1 MASDPRWGPRTVCI
15 VSAVR
20 TPLGAFQGALSSYT
34 APELGSIAIR
44 GALDRAGLRP
54 EDVDE
59 VLLGN
64 VISANLGQAPA
75 TQASLG
81 AGLPPSTPCTHVN
94 KVCSSGLKAVML
106 AATAIMAGQADVVV
120 AGGFESMSNA
130 PHYMPAARRGL
141 RLGDGAIVDGLVKDG
156 LWDPYSNSHMGSCA
170 ELCADRYAISRQ
182 MQDEHALQSH
192 QRAVAAAAAG
202 HTLAEVV
209 PVPRPGTIAMGAG
222 AARAPPPTASAS
234 SPSPSSSSS
243 SGARSSIGTPGGGGA
258 AAAAGSP
265 AGASTASAGAGGGG
279 AAAAAAAAGGTPPSL
294 AGTMA
299 AAMAASAAAA
309 AGPGASGAGQFIWED
324 EGLAKMDPGRLPA
337 LKPYFR
343 RDGGGSVTAGNA
355 SPMTDGAA
363 ALVVAS
369 YEAVQRLGLPLLA
382 VVRGFADAQQAPE
395 WFTTAPAA
403 VVPRA
408 LRRAGVEAA
417 EVDYWE
423 VNEAFSVVDLAN
435 RQLLGLPAD
444 RVNAHGG
451 SVALGH
457 PIGASGARI
466 LVTLLNVL
474 RARGGR
480 LGCAAICN
488 GGGGASGVVVE
499 LVDGRQG
506 RAGLGTAAAPAP
518 PPHRQSQL

>member
-1 MASDPRWGPRTVCI
+1 MATESSISWGPRTPCI

-44 GALDRAGLRP
+44 GAIERAGLRP
-54 EDVDE
+54 QDVDE

-64 VISANLGQAPA
+64 VICANLGQAPA

-81 AGLPPSTPCTHVN
+81 AGLPPSTPCTLVN
-94 KVCSSGLKAVML
+94 KVCSSGLKTVML
-106 AATAIMAGQADVVV
+106 AATAIMAGTADVVV

-141 RLGDGAIVDGLVKDG
+141 RLGDGAVVDGLVKDG
-156 LWDPYSNSHMGSCA
+156 LWDPYSNIHMGSCA

-202 HTLAEVV
+202 HTLAEIV
-209 PVPRPGTIAMGAG
+209 PVPRPGTIAAGAG
-222 AARAPPPTASAS
+222 ARAHSPT
-234 SPSPSSSSS
+234 PS
-243 SGARSSIGTPGGGGA
+243 SGAAKRSSDAAAAGGGGGPSIGTPGGA
-258 AAAAGSP
+258 ASP
-265 AGASTASAGAGGGG
+265 ASTSSTGSAG
-279 AAAAAAAAGGTPPSL
+279 AAAAAAVGGTPPSL
-294 AGTMA
+294 AGTVA
-299 AAMAASAAAA
+299 AAMAAAAAAA
-309 AGPGASGAGQFIWED
+309 AGPGASGAGQYIWED
-324 EGLAKMDPGRLPA
+324 EGLAKVDPGRLPA

-343 RDGGGSVTAGNA
+343 RDGGGSVTAGNS

-382 VVRGFADAQQAPE
+382 VVRGFADAQQSPE

-457 PIGASGARI
+457 PIGASGGRI

-488 GGGGASGVVVE
+488 GGGGASGMVVE
-499 LVDGRQG
+499 LVDRG
-506 RAGLGTAAAPAP
+506 RAVVGPR
-518 PPHRQSQL
+518 RQSQL

>member
-1 MASDPRWGPRTVCI
+1 MATEVRLGPRTPCI

-44 GALDRAGLRP
+44 GALERAGVRP

-81 AGLPPSTPCTHVN
+81 AGLPPSTPCTLVN

-106 AATAIMAGQADVVV
+106 AATAIMAGTADVVV

-141 RLGDGAIVDGLVKDG
+141 RLGDGAVVDGLVKDG
-156 LWDPYSNSHMGSCA
+156 LWDPYSNIHMGSCA

-202 HTLAEVV
+202 HTLAEI
-209 PVPRPGTIAMGAG
+209 VPRRRQEG
-222 AARAPPPTASAS
+222 R
-234 SPSPSSSSS
+234 
-243 SGARSSIGTPGGGGA
+243 RR
-258 AAAAGSP
+258 
-265 AGASTASAGAGGGG
+265 
-279 AAAAAAAAGGTPPSL
+279 L
-294 AGTMA
+294 WR
-299 AAMAASAAAA
+299 
-309 AGPGASGAGQFIWED
+309 FIWED
-324 EGLAKMDPGRLPA
+324 EGLAKMDPARLPG

-343 RDGGGSVTAGNA
+343 RDGGGSVTAGNS

-369 YEAVQRLGLPLLA
+369 YDAVQRLGLPLLA
-382 VVRGFADAQQAPE
+382 VVRGFADAQQSPE

-423 VNEAFSVVDLAN
+423 VNEAFSVVDVAN

-499 LVDGRQG
+499 LVDRG
-506 RAGLGTAAAPAP
+506 RAAVAPR
-518 PPHRQSQL
+518 RQSQL

>member
-1 MASDPRWGPRTVCI
+1 MATEVRLGPRTPCI

-44 GALDRAGLRP
+44 GALERAGVRP

-81 AGLPPSTPCTHVN
+81 AGLPPSTPCTLVN

-106 AATAIMAGQADVVV
+106 AATAIMAGTADVVV

-141 RLGDGAIVDGLVKDG
+141 RLGDGAVVDGLVKDG
-156 LWDPYSNSHMGSCA
+156 LWDPYSNIHMGSCA

-202 HTLAEVV
+202 HTLAEIV

-222 AARAPPPTASAS
+222 ARAPSPISSAA
-234 SPSPSSSSS
+234 P
-243 SGARSSIGTPGGGGA
+243 ANIGTPGGA
-258 AAAAGSP
+258 ASP
-265 AGASTASAGAGGGG
+265 TASTSSTGSGG
-279 AAAAAAAAGGTPPSL
+279 AAAAAGGTPPSL
-294 AGTMA
+294 AGTVA
-299 AAMAASAAAA
+299 AAMAAAAAAA
-309 AGPGASGAGQFIWED
+309 AGPSASGANQFIWED
-324 EGLAKMDPGRLPA
+324 EGLAKMDPARLPG

-343 RDGGGSVTAGNA
+343 RDGGGSVTAGNS

-369 YEAVQRLGLPLLA
+369 YDAVQRLGLPLLA
-382 VVRGFADAQQAPE
+382 VVRGFADAQQSPE

-423 VNEAFSVVDLAN
+423 VNEAFSVVDVAN

-499 LVDGRQG
+499 LVDRG
-506 RAGLGTAAAPAP
+506 RAAVAPR
-518 PPHRQSQL
+518 RQSQL